1 MEEKGNSE
9 DKSYIQNVNFVS
21 LAVEPAHMS
30 KYKSYRSHNFNYFLV
45 LFRKENPFKLCIRR
59 EVTIQWKWNNRKEWS
74 EIVLGILSRIPL
86 QIEKKKFNFLFSHF
100 CIAMRN
106 YNRENQQIKYWR
118 KKKREVMVLLVCF
131 LFSSDLFR
139 IWITL
144 CEREFPT

>member
-74 EIVLGILSRIPL
+74 EIVLGI
-86 QIEKKKFNFLFSHF
+86 
-100 CIAMRN
+100 
-106 YNRENQQIKYWR
+106 
-118 KKKREVMVLLVCF
+118 
-131 LFSSDLFR
+131 
-139 IWITL
+139 
-144 CEREFPT
+144 